1 MRLELLMNDQ
11 IFTAKKANPQAD
23 TTTLEAEIDRL
34 VYELYGLIPAC
45 TEVSVGREEESVG

>member
-1 MRLELLMNDQ
+1 MNDQ